1 MSRNKKIGLAIW
13 ALSLILVLVLMFCLE
28 TGMTPTFW
36 VTFGFVCVAFVSSL
50 VFQIITWKNSET
62 LDKQVLHLSGITISS
77 VYALIQI
84 PVGVVFSI
92 GATAISTKPTILVN
106 AVLLIV
112 AWVLILSSLVGN
124 DHIEKV
130 NSRRKD
136 HHIEL

>member
-1 MSRNKKIGLAIW
+1 MI
-13 ALSLILVLVLMFCLE
+13 LMFCLT

-36 VTFGFVCVAFVSSL
+36 LTFGFVCVAFVSSL
-50 VFQIITWKNSET
+50 IFQIISWKNSET

-77 VYALIQI
+77 IYALIQI
-84 PVGVVFSI
+84 PIGVVSSL

-106 AVLLIV
+106 AVLLII
-112 AWVLILSSLVGN
+112 AWILILSSLVGN

-130 NSRRKD
+130 NSRQKN